1 MFKIRNTALKNAIV
15 KLNII
20 MFTILIFGL
29 YKHLII
35 ASTMIIIAGLDI
47 ILAFSELQIAQREK
61 AKFILVLLIHSVII
75 SEAII
80 IGAERGLF
88 EVIVFFLIGIVIG
101 EISIIEYQKIK
112 EE

>member
-1 MFKIRNTALKNAIV
+1 MKNTALKNAIV

-47 ILAFSELQIAQREK
+47 ILAFSELQIAQRGK

-75 SEAII
+75 STAII

-88 EVIVFFLIGIVIG
+88 QVIVFLLIGIVVG
-101 EISIIEYQKIK
+101 EISILEYQKIR
-112 EE
+112 EEEGV

>member
-1 MFKIRNTALKNAIV
+1 MRNIELKYAIV

-47 ILAFSELQIAQREK
+47 ILAFSELQIAQRGK

-75 SEAII
+75 STAII

-88 EVIVFFLIGIVIG
+88 EVIVFLLIGIVVG
-101 EISIIEYQKIK
+101 EISITEYQKIT

>member
-1 MFKIRNTALKNAIV
+1 MKNTALKNAIV

-47 ILAFSELQIAQREK
+47 ILAFSELQIAQRGK

-75 SEAII
+75 STAII

-88 EVIVFFLIGIVIG
+88 HVIVFLLIGIVVG
-101 EISIIEYQKIK
+101 EISILEYQKIR
-112 EE
+112 EEEGV

>member
-1 MFKIRNTALKNAIV
+1 MKNIALKYAIV

-47 ILAFSELQIAQREK
+47 ILAFFRTANSTKRKSE
-61 AKFILVLLIHSVII
+61 IHPCFTNTFSYNFN
-75 SEAII
+75 SNYNWS
-80 IGAERGLF
+80 RKRPF
-88 EVIVFFLIGIVIG
+88 
-101 EISIIEYQKIK
+101 
-112 EE
+112 